1 MPSSHL
7 ILCQMYSIMN
17 WHCIHY
23 EMINTVSLKGKPLY
37 RTSYMIFKH
46 PVWNENVWSLLKRQ
60 ESNVIKGTKYRA
72 FSSLSG
78 FVSTG
83 HGYIFYLLCIYAC
96 VHVKLLQ
103 SCLTLC
109 NPMDC
114 NLPGS
119 SVHGIL
125 QARIQEWVATSFSRG
140 SSQSKDWTRVSRVSC
155 IGRPVL
161 YH

>member
-1 MPSSHL
+1 
-7 ILCQMYSIMN
+7 MN
-17 WHCIHY
+17 WHCIHC
-23 EMINTVSLKGKPLY
+23 EMISIVSLKGKPLH
-37 RTSYMIFKH
+37 RTSYMIFKR
-46 PVWNENVWSLLKRQ
+46 PVWNENVWSLFKRQ
-60 ESNVIKGTKYRA
+60 ENNVIKGTKYRA
-72 FSSLSG
+72 FPSFSG

-83 HGYIFYLLCIYAC
+83 QGYIFYLLRIYAC

-103 SCLTLC
+103 SCLTVR

-119 SVHGIL
+119 SVHRIL
-125 QARIQEWVATSFSRG
+125 QARIQEWVAASFSSR
-140 SSQSKDWTRVSRVSC
+140 SSQAKDWTCVSHVSC

>member
-1 MPSSHL
+1 
-7 ILCQMYSIMN
+7 MN
-17 WHCIHY
+17 WHCIHC
-23 EMINTVSLKGKPLY
+23 EMISIVSLKGKPLH
-37 RTSYMIFKH
+37 RTSYMIFKR
-46 PVWNENVWSLLKRQ
+46 PMWNENVWSLFKRQ
-60 ESNVIKGTKYRA
+60 ENNVIKGTKYRA
-72 FSSLSG
+72 FPSFSG

-83 HGYIFYLLCIYAC
+83 QGYIFYLLRIYAC

-103 SCLTLC
+103 SCLTVR

-119 SVHGIL
+119 SVHRIL
-125 QARIQEWVATSFSRG
+125 QARTQEWVAASFSSR
-140 SSQSKDWTRVSRVSC
+140 SSQAKDWTCVSHVSC